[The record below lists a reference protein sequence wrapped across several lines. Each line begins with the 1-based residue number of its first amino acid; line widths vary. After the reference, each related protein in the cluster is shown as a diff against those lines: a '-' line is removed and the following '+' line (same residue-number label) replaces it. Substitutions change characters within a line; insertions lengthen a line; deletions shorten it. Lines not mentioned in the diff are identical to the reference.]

1 MGYRLAPVND
11 RLHHPARLRLAPG
24 ERAGEA
30 VAQHQVLD
38 ARCRRQ
44 AERGASLE
52 ITAPDWAAPPAL
64 RTRRGPMSPQRVGTV
79 NIGLL
84 ARARHLAAGRVEP
97 ACAVSQSLP
106 ALRGFETTHLESKL

>member
-1 MGYRLAPVND
+1 
-11 RLHHPARLRLAPG
+11 
-24 ERAGEA
+24 
-30 VAQHQVLD
+30 
-38 ARCRRQ
+38 
-44 AERGASLE
+44 
-52 ITAPDWAAPPAL
+52 
-64 RTRRGPMSPQRVGTV
+64 MSPQRVGTV